1 MGSLAYA
8 SYLNCSS
15 FFKEKLKETDKRCMN
30 RERCLICSFYGK
42 SSLEVSANHLYSA
55 TSMQTIHLCYK
66 HSVEFFKIGQT
77 NFLMKYKH
85 GFNEHGLDTNK
96 FFETKQSSNLFS
108 FR

>member
-1 MGSLAYA
+1 MGYTLIVPRSLKK
-8 SYLNCSS
+8 SLK
-15 FFKEKLKETDKRCMN
+15 FPEKIGMN
-30 RERCLICSFYGK
+30 RERCIICSFNGK
-42 SSLEVSANHLYSA
+42 SSLEVTPNYLYSA

-77 NFLMKYKH
+77 NFLTKYKQ

>member
-1 MGSLAYA
+1 MGYTLILPAHVKKT
-8 SYLNCSS
+8 
-15 FFKEKLKETDKRCMN
+15 FKIDDKISMN
-30 RERCLICSFYGK
+30 RERCLICSFHGK
-42 SSLEVSANHLYSA
+42 SSLEVTPNYLYSA

-77 NFLMKYKH
+77 NFLTKYKQ

-96 FFETKQSSNLFS
+96 FFETKPSSNLFS